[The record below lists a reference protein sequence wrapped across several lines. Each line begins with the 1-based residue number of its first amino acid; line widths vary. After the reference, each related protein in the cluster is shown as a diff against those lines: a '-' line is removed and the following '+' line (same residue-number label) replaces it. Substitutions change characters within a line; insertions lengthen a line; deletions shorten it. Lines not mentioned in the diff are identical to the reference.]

1 MRVCNSCEYKLCI
14 SIAIPLSLPNVAQ
27 FPSFSAWDDT
37 MSDYP
42 YESFD
47 FGVQSSQ
54 RWSLL
59 RKRLIIA
66 AFIACW

>member
-1 MRVCNSCEYKLCI
+1 MWR
-14 SIAIPLSLPNVAQ
+14 
-27 FPSFSAWDDT
+27 SFQIFQASGET
-37 MSDYP
+37 MSDFP

-59 RKRLIIA
+59 RNRLIIA